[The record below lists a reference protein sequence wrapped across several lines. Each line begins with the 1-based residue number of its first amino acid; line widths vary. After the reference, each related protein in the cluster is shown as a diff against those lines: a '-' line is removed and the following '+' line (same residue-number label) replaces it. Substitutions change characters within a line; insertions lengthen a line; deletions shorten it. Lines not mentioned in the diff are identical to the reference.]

1 MSYTINA
8 KTLTNKTNTSSS
20 SSSTNGSV
28 PSKLTPE
35 QLQKIEENRQK
46 ALLKLKAKSISNPLP
61 SSNQTANQVNTVS
74 NIQASVNVTKSNN
87 LPLPSKVSSNPA
99 TAPQFQSN
107 VKTFAQ
113 NSSNGI
119 KQSINVDNATT
130 SNNQVSPPKAK
141 IDQNHGKCEYLI
153 DEPDRF
159 EILIGYNKEVIDL
172 FKTLNGRKYDPNTKH
187 WNFPIKSHDEIMA
200 KFKYELKNV
209 KIEPLEKINSVTSK
223 AAKFYLITRN
233 RFEVQSEYDNDLQE
247 LFKTMNTRKYDPN
260 SKRWSF
266 DLKEYDDLIK
276 KIGTQLKKGSISI
289 SPLPKLLREV
299 FKDALSGKSTPRI
312 DPKYDLDL
320 LKTKIDMNII
330 KSLLPFQIEG
340 IAFGIQQQGRL
351 FLADDMGLGKT
362 VQGLAIANYYK
373 EEWPLFIIGS
383 FIYEFE

>member
-8 KTLTNKTNTSSS
+8 KTLTNKTNTSAA
-20 SSSTNGSV
+20 STSGSV

-46 ALLKLKAKSISNPLP
+46 ALLKLKAKSNSNPLP
-61 SSNQTANQVNTVS
+61 SSNHTANQVNTV
-74 NIQASVNVTKSNN
+74 QTSVNATKSYNFQ
-87 LPLPSKVSSNPA
+87 LPNKI
-99 TAPQFQSN
+99 
-107 VKTFAQ
+107 Q

-119 KQSINVDNATT
+119 KQSVNVDNARVSINNPATT
-130 SNNQVSPPKAK
+130 NQVSPPKTK
-141 IDQNHGKCEYLI
+141 IDQFHGKCEYLI

-159 EILIGYNKEVIDL
+159 EILIGYNKEVIDM

-200 KFKYELKNV
+200 KFKYELNNV

-233 RFEVQSEYDNDLQE
+233 RFEVQSEYDHDLQE

-266 DLKEYDDLIK
+266 DLKEYDELIK

-340 IAFGIQQQGRL
+340 ISFGIQQQGRL

-383 FIYEFE
+383 FIYNFELLCIKIFFSP